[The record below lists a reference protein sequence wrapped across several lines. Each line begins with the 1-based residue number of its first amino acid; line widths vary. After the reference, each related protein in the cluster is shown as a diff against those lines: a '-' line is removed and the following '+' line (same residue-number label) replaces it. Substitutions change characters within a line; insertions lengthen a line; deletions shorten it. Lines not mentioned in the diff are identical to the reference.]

1 MKKKILGLS
10 FSSDKSSLPMVLIH
24 TQKSGGTLVNGKKA
38 KIVVAP
44 PQHKLHEACKE
55 NSLVI
60 KLPDNVFPLR
70 ENDFISFNKGGVLL
84 RVSEGNGTCCVCEVA
99 KEGFLLVSESFEKWE
114 PVNVAVLTVSDK
126 GSRGEREDT
135 SGPALGEAVVDI
147 GGILQDRAIVPDE
160 PKDILKVLRSWI
172 SRGYEL
178 ILITGGTGLSPR
190 DVTPESLADLEG
202 KDGPGIGEYMRWR
215 TSYYTLRS
223 ILSRC
228 MAKVVERS
236 LIIALPGSRKAAL
249 ECFFAV
255 SPVIRHAI
263 EIVTGKAT
271 ECAHN
276 HK

>member
-10 FSSDKSSLPMVLIH
+10 FSNDKSSLPMVFVH
-24 TQKSGGTLVNGKKA
+24 TQKSGETLVNGGKN
-38 KIVVAP
+38 KIIVAP
-44 PQHKLHEACKE
+44 PQRELHEAYE
-55 NSLVI
+55 ESSLVI
-60 KLPDNVFPLR
+60 KLPEDAFPLR
-70 ENDFISFNKGGVLL
+70 ENDFISFHKGGVLL
-84 RVSEGNGTCCVCEVA
+84 KVSGGDGTCCVCKVA
-99 KEGFLLVSESFEKWE
+99 KEGFLLVSESFDKWE
-114 PVNVAVLTVSDK
+114 PVDVAVLTVSDK

-135 SGPALGEAVVDI
+135 SGPALGEAIVDV

-160 PKDILKVLRSWI
+160 PEDILKVLRSWI
-172 SRGYEL
+172 NRGYEL

-190 DVTPESLADLEG
+190 DVTPESLSNLEG
-202 KDGPGIGEYMRWR
+202 KDVPGIGEYMRWK

-263 EIVTGKAT
+263 EIATGKGAD
-271 ECAHN
+271 CAHN